1 MLKNIKKHFKNL
13 IPITLIAL
21 TIIIFILGLILLDF
35 LINNI

>member
-1 MLKNIKKHFKNL
+1 MINRIKKQFKNL

-21 TIIIFILGLILLDF
+21 IIITFILGLILLDF